1 MMTGIKSYVR
11 RGGRMSAAQERAYLA
26 AAPRFCIPFSPQALD
41 FTAVFGRDAPVVIE
55 IGFGMGQATVEFASR
70 HPEVN
75 YLGIEVFKAGVG
87 KLLWE
92 IESRGLS
99 NIRIVE
105 HDAVETITAM
115 VPDRAVSGFH
125 IFFPD
130 PWPKKRH
137 NKRRLVQRPFT
148 ATLAAKL
155 LPKGYIY
162 FASDWE
168 AYTDFARTE
177 LAAVQAL
184 HRADTPPPPRPITN
198 FETKALNAGRKITE
212 LVFTKRDC

>member
-1 MMTGIKSYVR
+1 MMSGIKSYVL
-11 RGGRMSAAQERAYLA
+11 RGGRMSVAQERAYLA
-26 AAPRFCIPFSPQALD
+26 AAPRFCIPFSPQELD
-41 FTAVFGRDAPVVIE
+41 FTAVFGRDAPVIIE
-55 IGFGMGQATVEFASR
+55 IGFGMGQATVELASR
-70 HPEVN
+70 HPETN

-92 IESRGLS
+92 IESRSLS

-105 HDAVETITAM
+105 HDAVETIAAM
-115 VPDRAVSGFH
+115 VPDGAVAGFH

-155 LPKGYIY
+155 LPGGYIY
-162 FASDWE
+162 FVSDWE
-168 AYTDFARTE
+168 AYADCARTE
-177 LAAVQAL
+177 LAAVQTLQGA
-184 HRADTPPPPRPITN
+184 APPPLPRTITK
-198 FETKALNAGRKITE
+198 FETKALNAGRTITE
-212 LVFTKRDC
+212 LVYIKRDC